1 MSRRNPLDDWTQA
14 LATLFPHLSKP
25 QVAVLAL
32 WSFGM
37 VLARSCCLTAVV
49 NVLVPRLHGSFHTLR
64 ERLRDWYKGADDKSG
79 AHRRDLDVTTCF
91 APSLRWILKDWPCPR
106 LAVALDAT
114 SLFDRL
120 VVLSIS
126 IVYRGTA
133 IPVAWKVVR
142 AT

>member
-1 MSRRNPLDDWTQA
+1 MSRRNPLDDWTA
-14 LATLFPHLSKP
+14 TLATHFPHMSKP

-37 VLARSCCLTAVV
+37 VLARSCGLTAVV
-49 NVLVPRLHGSFHTLR
+49 SVLVPLLNGSFNTLR
-64 ERLRDWYKGADDKSG
+64 QRLREWYKGADDKSG
-79 AHRRDLDVTTCF
+79 DHRRELDVTTCF
-91 APSLRWILKDWPCPR
+91 APLLQWILQDWPCPR

-114 SLFDRL
+114 SLFDCL

-133 IPVAWKVVR
+133 IPVAWKVLR